1 MAHII
6 WNLIGV
12 LRWWC
17 AGREGGREGGSGFR
31 YFFLPHFFFPFGWDE
46 GHRVGN
52 WLHRSGNLTNKKPN
66 IAIASE

>member
-1 MAHII
+1 M
-6 WNLIGV
+6 
-12 LRWWC
+12 R
-17 AGREGGREGGSGFR
+17 GGREEGREVLGFLI
-31 YFFLPHFFFPFGWDE
+31 FFSPTFFFPFGWDE